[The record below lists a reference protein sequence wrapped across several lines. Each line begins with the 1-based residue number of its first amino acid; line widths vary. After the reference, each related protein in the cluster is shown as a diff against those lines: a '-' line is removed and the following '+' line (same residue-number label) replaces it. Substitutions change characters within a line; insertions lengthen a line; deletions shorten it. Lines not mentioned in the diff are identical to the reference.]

1 MSAWMGASAAEVSQE
16 LPLLNCSWLFGC
28 VFRYPSRRCG
38 RSHTAKSWATLNY
51 CEMLRLSR
59 QQTPTYFLL
68 LQNTVLKT
76 FLNIL
81 LFKMCKLLCGRFFL
95 YIFLNM
101 LICTFLYLPSSK
113 PFRSYREN
121 LAMHLKEFYTHPLW
135 AIVGMLKVKT
145 KVSPTSALR

>member
-113 PFRSYREN
+113 SFRSYREN

-135 AIVGMLKVKT
+135 AIVGMLKIKT

>member
-16 LPLLNCSWLFGC
+16 LPLLNRGWLFGC

-113 PFRSYREN
+113 SFRSYREN

>member
-1 MSAWMGASAAEVSQE
+1 MDGSFSCRSVAGTSPAELQLTLWVCFQVSQQE
-16 LPLLNCSWLFGC
+16 VWK
-28 VFRYPSRRCG
+28 
-38 RSHTAKSWATLNY
+38 SHTAKSWATLNY

-59 QQTPTYFLL
+59 QQIPTYFLL
-68 LQNTVLKT
+68 LQKLLKT

-135 AIVGMLKVKT
+135 AIVGMLKIKT